1 MRRASAVFACILA
14 AAAMN
19 CCEDSTMA
27 PSTEG
32 YSDAEK
38 AGMLRTYAPRLW
50 FRTDEAYFPSSVE
63 WAYPNLKRV
72 LIDGNYWLV
81 TKSPLLGD
89 YFLAGPD
96 YEDVYEHAFFAG
108 DLESAVIYA
117 FWTEKTV
124 GPESDSTAVVDLV
137 YFVYYP
143 FNRGKVCGGV
153 RYENHVG
160 DWEYMVVRLKRS
172 DPDNP
177 LKVALSAHNFVNIY
191 DWTDIDKVEETH
203 PVAHVAWGSHG
214 IWKDEGDH
222 LYRTVPFCE
231 LHDYCNKGSSWD
243 TWDHVRTFDFTARRG
258 IDGDQWPIWMSGDFT
273 EPGGDNPYDPAAG
286 AVYRWGNPE
295 NYCWEY
301 LACVLTTGPT
311 GPISKGVF
319 YATGYE

>member
-1 MRRASAVFACILA
+1 MRRARVILA
-14 AAAMN
+14 VILMAFAMN
-19 CCEDSTMA
+19 CCEDEKTTA
-27 PSTEG
+27 PSPDG

-38 AGMLRTYAPRLW
+38 AEILRTYAPRLW

-72 LIDGNYWLV
+72 LIGDVYWLV

-89 YFLAGPD
+89 YFLEGPD
-96 YEDVYEHAFFAG
+96 YEDVYEHAFFKG
-108 DLESAVIYA
+108 NLESAVVYA
-117 FWTEKTV
+117 FWVDKTV
-124 GPESDSTAVVDLV
+124 GPEEDKTDVVDLV

-143 FNRGKVCGGV
+143 FNRGKLCGGV

-160 DWEYMVVRLKRS
+160 DWEYLVVRIDRD

-177 LKVALSAHNFVNIY
+177 LEVALSAHSFVNTY
-191 DWTDIDKVEETH
+191 DWAEIDKVEETH
-203 PVAHVAWGSHG
+203 VVAHVAWGSHG

-222 LYRTVPFCE
+222 HYATHGCD

-243 TWDHVRTFDFTARRG
+243 TWHFIRTFDFSARKG
-258 IDGDQWPIWMSGDFT
+258 IAGNTWPVWMSEDFS

-319 YATGYE
+319 YSEGYE